1 MPVYAEF
8 IQAPS
13 EQDAKDLALLYPSDS
28 NKLLQRAAA
37 GKLLLVA
44 GRFNGRLLAALTLTP
59 IHGGDYEMARLT
71 VRDITR
77 RRGVARQLLVQT
89 LKVLPEDLRAIS
101 ADLSQSSEL
110 VQLFAELGF
119 NASGTYWR
127 WRRPQ

>member
-13 EQDAKDLALLYPSDS
+13 EQDAKDLALLYPRDSD
-28 NKLLQRAAA
+28 KLLQRAAA
-37 GKLLLVA
+37 GKLHLVA

-59 IHGGDYEMARLT
+59 IHDGDYEMARLT

-77 RRGVARQLLVQT
+77 RRGVARQLLVQS
-89 LKVLPEDLRAIS
+89 LKVLPEDLRVIS

-119 NASGTYWR
+119 SASGTYWR